1 VAVIKERGQK
11 GKVVVDI
18 VQGEMTATCM
28 KTSFMSQKFFFPAIL
43 DKKIHKQSKLY
54 VTITTIS
61 LMCG

>member
-1 VAVIKERGQK
+1 VWKTIVAVIKERGQK

-43 DKKIHKQSKLY
+43 DKKFINKANY
-54 VTITTIS
+54 
-61 LMCG
+61 M